1 MKLNKLK
8 TKKRLLSHYVL
19 MLFFTLFC
27 TTVTVH
33 AQNSE
38 ITGVVT
44 GVDDGMPIPG
54 ATVLKVGAKTGAV
67 TNFDGEYS
75 INAKIGDVL
84 QFSYL
89 GMVPQTVI
97 VTQAK
102 LNVKLQSDLQD
113 LDEVVVVGY
122 GTVKK
127 KEITGAVAQLKNDDI
142 EQFVTS
148 DLASSMQGQIAGV
161 SISASSGE
169 PGEASDI
176 QIRGITSLS
185 GSNTPLFVVNGIP
198 QIGDPGLSSN
208 EIETIDVLKDA
219 ASTAVYGAR
228 GAAGVILITTKQG
241 VAGQMKVDFN
251 YTFGLQTLGDG
262 TPLMNTRDN
271 LFYETNRNEHS
282 NVSFVP
288 LIERYPEWINNDNTF
303 DDYVLNRNAEVKT
316 YNLIVSGGADK
327 ITYSIVAGLF
337 DQDGSI
343 INSNFK
349 RYNGRASTTYTTDN
363 WNIEGSL
370 AFTLENRK
378 RSSEGLIVL
387 ASRYRPYFPLID
399 PSEDQSDI
407 IDNGGIRT
415 PSVALNEA
423 LRRQDNSNSDRIN
436 ASLKLDRKLSE
447 SLNFIT
453 RVGTSI
459 SNDLRKLFRP
469 AFVLYDIEQ
478 DITEV
483 DNTRNG
489 VANISSRTTKFSW
502 DASLNFKKQFGD
514 HNLAATGIIALEED
528 SYEAFDASIQGVT
541 NNNIFVLDIGSVN
554 PAVNSGF
561 NPILPSNTDNYN
573 KKTVG
578 TLARLQYNYKGRYL
592 LSGLVRYDGSSRFGK
607 EYRWGTF
614 PSVSAAW
621 NISDEPFWKPIK
633 STVNNF
639 KLRLSH
645 GTVGNDSF
653 SDYEF
658 ASTISNQFSNY
669 LFDEN
674 DAEESFGAAILSYAN
689 SNVKWET
696 SVSNNVGL
704 DISFLKN
711 KFRVTADYYI
721 TKKRDMLFP
730 ITLPGS
736 AGAIYD
742 NQLTLN
748 VGDME
753 NKGAELAI
761 NYRANIGKSKLSIG
775 TTFTTNENKITRIQ
789 EGVGFIPNQGR
800 LVNGD
805 NYITALVQGYEA
817 GAFWLYE
824 TNGVVQTDEQLAAYT
839 ALENRET
846 AQKGDLMYVDTNDDG
861 KITDAD
867 RSYKGSGL
875 PDFEYGLNLNWNIG
889 SFDLSMNWFGT
900 VGSEILN
907 GNKAD
912 TYNFERHQDL
922 VNMWTPNN
930 PTSQIPLFRGAG
942 NDHPNYSGTT
952 DFWLENGD
960 YLRLKQ
966 ITLGYSLPK
975 DTMSNLGVTNFRLF
989 LSAQNALTFTKYSGY
1004 DPEIGGGNVAR
1015 RGIDSSRYPIAAL
1028 YSLGFKID
1036 F

>member
-1 MKLNKLK
+1 MKLNKSK
-8 TKKRLLSHYVL
+8 TKKKSRSRYVL
-19 MLFFTLFC
+19 ALFFAIFC
-27 TTVTVH
+27 ITITMH
-33 AQNSE
+33 AQNNQV
-38 ITGVVT
+38 IGVVT
-44 GVDDGMPIPG
+44 GADDGMPIPG
-54 ATVLKVGAKTGAV
+54 ATVLKVGTKTGAV

-75 INAKIGDVL
+75 INAKVGDIL
-84 QFSYL
+84 TFGYL
-89 GMVPQTVI
+89 GMVAQTI
-97 VTQAK
+97 TVTQSE
-102 LNVKLQSDLQD
+102 LNIKLQSDLQD

-142 EQFVTS
+142 EQFITP
-148 DLASSMQGQIAGV
+148 DLASAMQGQIAGV
-161 SISASSGE
+161 SVSASSGE

-198 QIGDPGLSSN
+198 QIGDPRISSN
-208 EIETIDVLKDA
+208 EIKTIDVLKDA

-241 VAGQMKVDFN
+241 SAGQMKVDFN
-251 YTFGLQTLGDG
+251 YTYGLQTLGEG

-282 NVSFVP
+282 NVSFTP
-288 LIERYPEWINNDNTF
+288 LLERYPEWINNDNTF
-303 DDYVLNRNAEVKT
+303 DDYVLNRNAEAKT

-327 ITYSIVAGLF
+327 LTYSIVAGLF

-349 RYNGRASTTYTTDN
+349 RYNGRASTTYKTNN

-378 RSSEGLIVL
+378 RSSQGLIVL
-387 ASRYRPYFPLID
+387 ASRYKPYFPLID
-399 PSEDQSDI
+399 PNASQSDI
-407 IDNGGIRT
+407 IDNGAVRT

-447 SLNFIT
+447 SLNFVT

-469 AFVLYDIEQ
+469 AFVLYDVEQ
-478 DITEV
+478 DITEI
-483 DNTRNG
+483 DNTKNG
-489 VANISSRTTKFSW
+489 VANIASRTTKFSW
-502 DASLNFKKQFGD
+502 DASLNFKKQFGN

-554 PAVNSGF
+554 PAVNSGY
-561 NPILPSNTDNYN
+561 NPELPSYTDNYN

-592 LSGLVRYDGSSRFGK
+592 LSGLVRYDGSSRFGSD
-607 EYRWGTF
+607 YRWGTF
-614 PSVSAAW
+614 PSLSAAW
-621 NISDEPFWKPIK
+621 NISDEPFWKPLK

-658 ASTISNQFSNY
+658 ASTISNQYSNY
-669 LFDEN
+669 LFDES
-674 DAEESFGAAILSYAN
+674 DTAESFGAAIISYAN

-696 SVSNNVGL
+696 SVSNNIGVDL
-704 DISFLKN
+704 SFLKN

-742 NQLTLN
+742 NNLTLN

-753 NKGAELAI
+753 NKGVELAV
-761 NYRANIGKSKLSIG
+761 NYRANIGKSKLSVG

-789 EGVGFIPNQGR
+789 DGVGFIPNQGR

-805 NYITALVQGYEA
+805 NYVTALVQGYEA

-846 AQKGDLMYVDTNDDG
+846 AQKGDLIYVDTNADG

-867 RSYKGSGL
+867 RIYKGSGL
-875 PDFEYGLNLNWNIG
+875 PDFEYGLNLNWNLG
-889 SFDLSMNWFGT
+889 SFDLSMNWFGS

-912 TYNFERHQDL
+912 TYNSERHQDL

-930 PTSQIPLFRGAG
+930 STSQTPLFRGAG

-975 DTMSNLGVTNFRLF
+975 DTMGKLGVNNFRLF

-1015 RGIDSSRYPIAAL
+1015 RGIDSSRYPVAAL